1 VAGEFVVGTPKSD
14 AGVRATHGQHPGGSC
29 SDRVTIRATA
39 NLGERSAEILQ
50 FVNANPQ
57 GVRPGEVAKA
67 LGGLDAQEAGTYLGR
82 LYKAGKIRKAERGL
96 YTPVET
102 VESVETEMLPQVD
115 GDNE

>member
-1 VAGEFVVGTPKSD
+1 M
-14 AGVRATHGQHPGGSC
+14 GSNLEEAA
-29 SDRVTIRATA
+29 RTAVTIRATA

-67 LGGLDAQEAGTYLGR
+67 LGGFDAQEAGTYLGR
-82 LYKAGKIRKAERGL
+82 LYKAGKVRKAERGL